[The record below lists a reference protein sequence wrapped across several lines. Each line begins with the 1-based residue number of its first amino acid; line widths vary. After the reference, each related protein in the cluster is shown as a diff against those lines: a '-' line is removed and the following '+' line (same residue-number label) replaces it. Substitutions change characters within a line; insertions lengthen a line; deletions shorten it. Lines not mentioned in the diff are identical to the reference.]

1 MSAPPRIEAA
11 GLADLPALVELL
23 GLLFAQEA
31 EFRPDPAAAQRGL
44 AQILATPALGRLLLA
59 RGADGQVLGM
69 VNLLFSVSTALGAP
83 VAWLE
88 DVIVR
93 PGHRGQGLGRQLV
106 EAAQAAARAHGCRR
120 ITLLTDGDN
129 LRAQAFYAGLGFHG
143 SPMRPMRCL
152 LD

>member
-1 MSAPPRIEAA
+1 MAK
-11 GLADLPALVELL
+11 
-23 GLLFAQEA
+23 
-31 EFRPDPAAAQRGL
+31 PAAYFGQSECVSWPNR
-44 AQILATPALGRLLLA
+44 TPPY
-59 RGADGQVLGM
+59 
-69 VNLLFSVSTALGAP
+69 T
-83 VAWLE
+83 
-88 DVIVR
+88 
-93 PGHRGQGLGRQLV
+93 GHRGQGLGRQLV